1 MLLLFY
7 YSCAISTQYD
17 SSNYFCF
24 FLLSSVF
31 SSAETTIKVVDQFDQ
46 PLADAVV
53 SFVLK
58 GEQARGAM
66 SSTPYLMDQVNKA
79 FLPHVLV
86 VPKGAKVSF
95 PNSDDIR
102 HHVYSFSEAKTFE
115 LKLYHGLPK
124 APLDFSEP
132 GIMVLGCKIHDSMVG
147 YIYVY
152 DDKPAIRISA
162 LGLVT
167 MPYAKEQFE
176 AITIWHAR
184 AKIGVDCLRTIKI
197 DDLKFVNG
205 NAEITLEVN
214 PPEKRD
220 SFENLFSDLPQG
232 DKL

>member
-1 MLLLFY
+1 MFRFLF
-7 YSCAISTQYD
+7 S
-17 SSNYFCF
+17 F
-24 FLLSSVF
+24 FLILLPIHLSAQTQVRV
-31 SSAETTIKVVDQFDQ
+31 IDQFNQ

-53 SFVLK
+53 SFALK
-58 GEQARGAM
+58 GELARGTM
-66 SSTPYLMDQVNKA
+66 SSTPYVMDQVNKA

-115 LKLYHGLPK
+115 LKLYHGQPK

-132 GIMVLGCKIHDSMVG
+132 GIVVLGCNIHDSMVG

-152 DDKPAIRISA
+152 DDKPAIRTSA

-184 AKIGVDCLRTIKI
+184 AKIGVDRLRTIKI
-197 DDLKFVNG
+197 DDLKFVDG
-205 NAEITLEVN
+205 NIEITLEVN

-220 SFENLFSDLPQG
+220 SFENLFSDLPHG

>member
-1 MLLLFY
+1 MFRFLF
-7 YSCAISTQYD
+7 S
-17 SSNYFCF
+17 F
-24 FLLSSVF
+24 FLTLLPNHLSAQTQVRV
-31 SSAETTIKVVDQFDQ
+31 IDQFNQ

-66 SSTPYLMDQVNKA
+66 SSAPYVMDQVNKA

-86 VPKGAKVSF
+86 VPKGVKVSF

-115 LKLYHGLPK
+115 LKLYHGQPK

-132 GIMVLGCKIHDSMVG
+132 GIVVLGCNIHDSMVG

-152 DDKPAIRISA
+152 DDKPAIKTSA

-167 MPYAKEQFE
+167 MPYAKERLE

-184 AKIGVDCLRTIKI
+184 AKIGVDRLRTIKI
-197 DDLKFVNG
+197 DNLKFVDG
-205 NAEITLEVN
+205 NSEITLEVN

-220 SFENLFSDLPQG
+220 SFENLFSDSVN
-232 DKL
+232 

>member
-1 MLLLFY
+1 MTRLIISAFLLF
-7 YSCAISTQYD
+7 SC
-17 SSNYFCF
+17 
-24 FLLSSVF
+24 VF
-31 SSAETTIKVVDQFDQ
+31 ASAKTTIKVVDQLNQ

-58 GEQARGAM
+58 GEQTRGAM
-66 SSTPYLMDQVNKA
+66 SSTPYVMDQVNKA

-115 LKLYHGLPK
+115 LKLYHGQPK

-132 GIMVLGCKIHDSMVG
+132 GIVVLGCNIHDSMVG

-152 DDKPAIRISA
+152 DDKPAIRTSA

-167 MPYAKEQFE
+167 MPYAKEQLE

-184 AKIGVDCLRTIKI
+184 AKIGVERLRTIKI
-197 DDLKFVNG
+197 DDLKFVDG
-205 NAEITLEVN
+205 NSEIALEVN

-220 SFENLFSDLPQG
+220 SFENLFSDSVNE

>member
-1 MLLLFY
+1 M
-7 YSCAISTQYD
+7 
-17 SSNYFCF
+17 
-24 FLLSSVF
+24 
-31 SSAETTIKVVDQFDQ
+31 SSAQATIKVLDQFNQ
-46 PLADAVV
+46 PLEDAVV

-66 SSTPYLMDQVNKA
+66 SSSPYVMDQVNKA

-115 LKLYHGLPK
+115 LRLYHGQPK
-124 APLDFSEP
+124 APLDFSKS
-132 GIMVLGCKIHDSMVG
+132 GIVVLGCNIHDSMVG

-152 DDKPAIRISA
+152 DDKPAIKSSA

-167 MPYAKEQFE
+167 MPYAKEQLE
-176 AITIWHAR
+176 AITVWHAR
-184 AKIGVDCLRTIKI
+184 AKIGVDSLSTIKI
-197 DDLKFVNG
+197 DDVKLIDG
-205 NAEITLEVN
+205 NIEITLEVN

-220 SFENLFSDLPQG
+220 SFENLFSDLAQG

>member
-1 MLLLFY
+1 MSRFI
-7 YSCAISTQYD
+7 ISVL
-17 SSNYFCF
+17 
-24 FLLSSVF
+24 FLLISFF
-31 SSAETTIKVVDQFDQ
+31 SSAKSTIKVLDQFNQ

-53 SFVLK
+53 SFTLK
-58 GEQARGAM
+58 SEQARDAM
-66 SSTPYLMDQVNKA
+66 SSTPYVMDQVSKA

-115 LKLYHGLPK
+115 LKLYHGQPK
-124 APLDFSEP
+124 EPLDFAEP
-132 GIMVLGCKIHDSMVG
+132 GIVVLGCNIHDSMVG

-152 DDKPAIRISA
+152 DDKPAIKSSA

-167 MPYAKEQFE
+167 MPYAKEQLE
-176 AITIWHAR
+176 AITVWHAR
-184 AKIGVDCLRTIKI
+184 AKIGVDRLRTIKL
-197 DDLKFVNG
+197 DDLKLVDG
-205 NAEITLEVN
+205 NIEITLEVN

-220 SFENLFSDLPQG
+220 SFENLFSDLAQG

>member
-1 MLLLFY
+1 MFRFI
-7 YSCAISTQYD
+7 IS
-17 SSNYFCF
+17 SL
-24 FLLSSVF
+24 FLLTSFF
-31 SSAETTIKVVDQFDQ
+31 SSAQSTIKVFDQFNQ
-46 PLADAVV
+46 PLADVVV

-66 SSTPYLMDQVNKA
+66 SSTPYVMDQVNKA

-115 LKLYHGLPK
+115 LKLYHGQPK

-132 GIMVLGCKIHDSMVG
+132 GIVVLGCNIHDSMVG

-152 DDKPAIRISA
+152 DDKPSIKTSA
-162 LGLVT
+162 LGMVT
-167 MPYAKEQFE
+167 MPYAIEQLE
-176 AITIWHAR
+176 AITVWHAR
-184 AKIGVDCLRTIKI
+184 AKIGVDRLRTIKL
-197 DDLKFVNG
+197 DDLKLVDG
-205 NAEITLEVN
+205 NIEITLEVN

-220 SFENLFSDLPQG
+220 SFENLFSDLAQG